1 MKCMSTGQPN
11 EPIAKHDTPKHGV
24 PLIQDGRLLEN
35 PLSEREMEVARLL
48 STGASNG
55 EIAHTLIISPHTVKV
70 HLRNIFEKLQ
80 VSSRT
85 EASMLLVQRGWLT
98 VPGVE
103 IAPAAETSQVEPADA
118 TESEIPALPPDPEPL
133 VATPFVLSNFQRIYF
148 VVALLCALVAF
159 FLPSLRGRAT
169 ASPSLLSDAGQIGA
183 AVAEVQS
190 LSRWQFLTALPE
202 PRSRMALALFEDQL
216 VAIGGETT
224 GGRLVTAVD
233 AYDMRLNDWRKQ
245 VDLPTPLSN
254 SAAAVLSDTIFLA
267 GGNELPA
274 QGEPP
279 KVSNQLLKWR
289 KGEAA
294 WSVWCELP
302 NPLAGAALI
311 ADSDSL
317 YLIGGWDGMQM
328 HSEIWRLAVDVH
340 SKTVANWQL
349 VTKLDVPRAFLGAAI
364 VDAKLY
370 VIGGSDGQ
378 RNSSLTKVYDLTT
391 NQWKTLAPL
400 PTPRHGFSLVYD
412 GSALYVM
419 GGDEINPSPI
429 HQRYDIDSNEWTNIP
444 SPVQGVWRHLS
455 AVSIN
460 GRIYVI
466 GGWSGDYLDVALEYQ
481 SSYRLLLPVISKDQ

>member
-1 MKCMSTGQPN
+1 MSTAQPN

-103 IAPAAETSQVEPADA
+103 IPPAPEA
-118 TESEIPALPPDPEPL
+118 TPIESTPIIESEIPPSPDPQPL
-133 VATPFVLSNFQRIYF
+133 VAVPFALSNFQRFYF
-148 VVALLCALVAF
+148 VTALFGALIAF

-169 ASPSLLSDAGQIGA
+169 ASPSLLTDAGQVSS
-183 AVAEVQS
+183 AVAEVQP

-202 PRSRMALALFEDQL
+202 PRSRMALALLGEQL
-216 VAIGGETT
+216 VTIGGETT
-224 GGRLVTAVD
+224 GGRLVSTVD

-245 VDLPTPLSN
+245 IDLPVPLSN
-254 SAAAVLSDTIFLA
+254 SAATVISETIFVA
-267 GGNELPA
+267 GGTEQPI
-274 QGEPP
+274 QGGDPQ
-279 KVSNQLLKWR
+279 VSNQLLRWH
-289 KGEAA
+289 KGDAA
-294 WSVWCELP
+294 WSTLGELP
-302 NPLAGAALI
+302 NRLVGASLV
-311 ADSDSL
+311 ADSNSL
-317 YLIGGWDGMQM
+317 YLIGGWDGDQM
-328 HSEIWRLAVDVH
+328 HSEVWRLAVDGQ
-340 SKTVANWQL
+340 SKSIPNWQL

-364 VDAKLY
+364 IDNKLY

-378 RNSSLTKVYDLTT
+378 HNSNLTKVYDLTS
-391 NQWKTLAPL
+391 NQWKALAPL

-419 GGDEINPSPI
+419 GGDETNPSPI
-429 HQRYDIDSNEWTNIP
+429 HQRYDISTNEWTNIP
-444 SPVQGVWRHLS
+444 SPVQGVWRHLG
-455 AVSIN
+455 AVSTN